1 MERVQFIVILHTEM
15 GNADVVSNFLD
26 EVAYPEVAGT
36 VAGADT
42 IIVITR
48 SEEDAEHFI
57 ERIENMIFKIESINR
72 REFFLAELKALQ
84 NGSDIRGIALDT
96 EEQTATLTATAVA
109 EIAVGVVRWL
119 QDKTA
124 ATKGTTAPDNCNRT

>member
-1 MERVQFIVILHTEM
+1 M
-15 GNADVVSNFLD
+15 
-26 EVAYPEVAGT
+26 AGT

-72 REFFLAELKALQ
+72 RVFSWQ
-84 NGSDIRGIALDT
+84 N
-96 EEQTATLTATAVA
+96 
-109 EIAVGVVRWL
+109 
-119 QDKTA
+119 
-124 ATKGTTAPDNCNRT
+124 

>member
-1 MERVQFIVILHTEM
+1 MQIFSQAQGTSSEEKLRESVKDSVVRMERVQFIVILHTEM
-15 GNADVVSNFLD
+15 GNADVVRTFLD

-57 ERIENMIFKIESINR
+57 ERIEIMIFK
-72 REFFLAELKALQ
+72 LKASIE
-84 NGSDIRGIALDT
+84 GRFFS
-96 EEQTATLTATAVA
+96 
-109 EIAVGVVRWL
+109 W
-119 QDKTA
+119 
-124 ATKGTTAPDNCNRT
+124 

>member
-1 MERVQFIVILHTEM
+1 M
-15 GNADVVSNFLD
+15 
-26 EVAYPEVAGT
+26 AGT

-72 REFFLAELKALQ
+72 REFFLGRIESYKMVH
-84 NGSDIRGIALDT
+84 SGIALDK
-96 EEQTATLTATAVA
+96 QHCSSS
-109 EIAVGVVRWL
+109 RWL
-119 QDKTA
+119 QDKNSCHERHNSA
-124 ATKGTTAPDNCNRT
+124 

>member
-1 MERVQFIVILHTEM
+1 MVQMVVSNMQFFSQAQGTSSEEKLRESVKDSVVRMERVQFIVILHTEM

-57 ERIENMIFKIESINR
+57 ERIENMIF
-72 REFFLAELKALQ
+72 
-84 NGSDIRGIALDT
+84 
-96 EEQTATLTATAVA
+96 
-109 EIAVGVVRWL
+109 
-119 QDKTA
+119 
-124 ATKGTTAPDNCNRT
+124 